1 VEFSGKHVF
10 RIGAAPTKTETPSLP
25 SWLRRDMA
33 TDYDAPRRS
42 AEEEQDRGI
51 EVLDAASQA
60 TKKPMVVDDEANLG
74 EDLELPGADLSDV
87 TLTVAVV
94 PEQADEF
101 TCTQCFLV
109 KHESQRNR
117 AGAEVCADCA

>member
-1 VEFSGKHVF
+1 
-10 RIGAAPTKTETPSLP
+10 
-25 SWLRRDMA
+25 MA

-60 TKKPMVVDDEANLG
+60 TKKPLVVDDEANLG

-87 TLTVAVV
+87 TLAVTVL
-94 PEQADEF
+94 PEQEDEF

-109 KHESQRNR
+109 KHESQRNT
-117 AGAEVCADCA
+117 AEVEVCADCA